1 MLRAALALGVWV
13 GLAAIGATMVEAQ
26 GTRNTAVTYN
36 ANGHATSADPCADIL
51 VQNWQDVPASR
62 FTLDANF
69 DEGIPA
75 DYASL
80 WNGRD
85 AELLFPNGFRK
96 GQVFEDN
103 NPPFCFNVP
112 NTSNR
117 QVQVMLQTVDPHARI
132 CIKDVTV
139 NTRATGGLDTCFSDR
154 KTACF
159 NAQTD
164 TSRLQLQVY
173 VPSSGGATTATA
185 FWYRVRVSEG
195 TWNINDGGEAARM
208 DSARSSLEMW
218 CTMQD
223 QNVQLMQYPSDLRSS
238 VLPAYVQRP
247 SVQEAAASGAAGL
260 SLIAAAAAILAA
272 VAAQRMQ

>member
-1 MLRAALALGVWV
+1 
-13 GLAAIGATMVEAQ
+13 
-26 GTRNTAVTYN
+26 
-36 ANGHATSADPCADIL
+36 

-96 GQVFEDN
+96 GQVFEVRTAAGNGSAGLSDFSRLLFLTERCLFVGCCVQDN

-218 CTMQD
+218 CAMQD

-260 SLIAAAAAILAA
+260 SLFAAAAALLAA
-272 VAAQRMQ
+272 VVAQRMQ